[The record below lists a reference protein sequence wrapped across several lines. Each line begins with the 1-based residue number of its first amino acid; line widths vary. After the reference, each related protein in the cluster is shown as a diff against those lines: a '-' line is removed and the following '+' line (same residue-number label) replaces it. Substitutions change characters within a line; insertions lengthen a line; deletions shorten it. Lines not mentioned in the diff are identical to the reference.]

1 MLRKKNP
8 PKTPINSPAWDLS
21 RGPIESIGARGWDGR
36 PERLFFSAVADI
48 LASAERHVPTR
59 DLRLGPACVQP
70 HHDSSAPGR
79 CGLCSRSTH
88 PDRASSSNGSG
99 RPAKRS
105 GDETIFRSWR
115 SRAETTISSDRPDQ
129 TTGFDHVEHR
139 QRPDLLFHNRAALEV
154 NFQRCGLDPGRGPPS
169 VRLSRKRSHP
179 VG

>member
-70 HHDSSAPGR
+70 HHDSRADAGCARGRRTPTGPRHLTDQAGRRSGVATKPFSGAGEVVLKQQSAPIAPIKQR
-79 CGLCSRSTH
+79 
-88 PDRASSSNGSG
+88 GSIMWNIVSALIYYFIIEP
-99 RPAKRS
+99 RWKL
-105 GDETIFRSWR
+105 T
-115 SRAETTISSDRPDQ
+115 SSD
-129 TTGFDHVEHR
+129 V
-139 QRPDLLFHNRAALEV
+139 ASI
-154 NFQRCGLDPGRGPPS
+154 RGAG
-169 VRLSRKRSHP
+169 P